1 MSEEIPPMSIEIPW
15 RLVSTTQPLA
25 AGEPDQTSVSMFVF
39 EPDDHKLTSEFPRDR
54 LIYIKFIVSVSAAS
68 ILNAPPVAA
77 LGEGIPC
84 FHLKLDLKIRKASGD
99 VGTIRPYFH
108 SAAPL
113 HRTMIQT
120 GVVGI
125 DLFEG
130 EADAQMIGKSG
141 SQMYES
147 SSSRS
152 RTTTG
157 AFGESFGIPFI
168 GGISASVRSTATD
181 ISAQRRVSQVVDT
194 TQRQASEE
202 RRQLVSHSTKVE
214 NVLTLLDG
222 KYLGTPHLSFSLHP
236 QPLQLLSADPSDTN
250 LWFNQLL
257 QRRSSGIEGIQ
268 EFTAVILV
276 PKGEDFCV
284 NAKLQRV
291 CVLDNPPGPL
301 TYGERYNN
309 SLDHRNRILGYLNR
323 IYPRGTPLDDL
334 DIDITEDL
342 IKFGG
347 ELPRPVIQVWSISR
361 FDTVVATVVS
371 PAPKPTIGL
380 YNFGLGN
387 YKHVLEV
394 WLETLR
400 DEYEHEL
407 SRSPLERGILIGEQR
422 VLDTCLSFDDHDRII
437 VTDSSTSV
445 IPFYRVPFDPSDID
459 IGGVSATTNS
469 RRTTAREQ
477 AFESITRWNLLEGRT
492 AIILANQRDIPEP
505 KLPFDDERIVSLLI
519 DRWAKLNSN
528 DEHNITFEE
537 FLKIVQLNQNH
548 RRLLKS
554 TGATDLRSIAWALK
568 TAAESDRYKV
578 EGLELEN
585 LLKSR
590 KNAGKE
596 RTNARKIMETLGKP
610 IRFSISSKDTKEIR
624 EAIGKSLQNS
634 VAYKATET

>member
-1 MSEEIPPMSIEIPW
+1 MSEEITPLPIEIPW

-25 AGEPDQTSVSMFVF
+25 AGDPDQTSISMFVF
-39 EPDDHKLTSEFPRDR
+39 EPDDHKLTSEFPKDR
-54 LIYIKFIVSVSAAS
+54 LIYIKFVVTVSAAS
-68 ILNAPPVAA
+68 IPNAPPVAT

-99 VGTIRPYFH
+99 LGTIRPYFH

-113 HRTMIQT
+113 HRTMVQT
-120 GVVGI
+120 GVVGVN
-125 DLFEG
+125 LFEG
-130 EADAQMIGKSG
+130 EADSQMIGKSG

-147 SSSRS
+147 SSTRS

-157 AFGESFGIPFI
+157 VIGESFGIPFI

-181 ISAQRRVSQVVDT
+181 ISAQRRVSQIVDT

-214 NVLTLLDG
+214 NVLALLDG

-250 LWFNQLL
+250 LWYNQLL
-257 QRRSSGIEGIQ
+257 ERRSSGIEGIQ

-276 PKGEDFCV
+276 PKGKDFCV

-301 TYGERYNN
+301 TYAERYNN
-309 SLDHRNRILGYLNR
+309 SFDHRNRLLGYLNR
-323 IYPRGTPLDDL
+323 VYPRGTPLDDL

-361 FDTVVATVVS
+361 FGTVVATVIS
-371 PAPKPTIGL
+371 PAPKPNIGL

-400 DEYEHEL
+400 DEYEREL
-407 SRSPLERGILIGEQR
+407 SRSPIERGILLGEQR
-422 VLDTCLSFDDHDRII
+422 IFDTCLSFDEHDRIV
-437 VTDSSTSV
+437 VTDTSTSV
-445 IPFYRVPFDPSDID
+445 IPFYQVPFDPSDID

-477 AFESITRWNLLEGRT
+477 AFESINRWNLLEDRT
-492 AIILANQRDIPEP
+492 AIILANQKNIPEP
-505 KLPFDDERIVSLLI
+505 NLSFDDERIVSLLI
-519 DRWAKLNSN
+519 DRWAKLNPS

-537 FLKIVQLNQNH
+537 FSKIMHLSQKH

-554 TGATDLRSIAWALK
+554 TGATDLRGIAWALK
-568 TAAESDRYKV
+568 TATESEKYKV
-578 EGLELEN
+578 EALELDE

-590 KNAGKE
+590 KNVVKE
-596 RTNARKIMETLGKP
+596 RIDARKVIETLGKP
-610 IRFSISSKDTKEIR
+610 IRFSISSQEAKEICDS
-624 EAIGKSLQNS
+624 IGKALQNS
-634 VAYKATET
+634 VTYKATET